1 MVAARCANPAPTG
14 CAIRGFGRTLEVF
27 RTGEP
32 GPVMRPVWCRGER
45 KTLSGASR
53 QLPQRGSQENRRC
66 APAPPKGEPR
76 QTETTGKAGE
86 RDGGEN
92 VTFLERLEKEHP
104 DFIGSRYPGGVAL
117 CPEDC
122 GYEKRSPCEAMAGGS
137 FDPSA
142 CLRCW
147 GREAEDTSSA
157 AAAAPSP
164 QGEGKGRAD
173 EDGGDSSPCRGAMKG
188 GGDGG
193 GQDHREDAL
202 PDV

>member
-1 MVAARCANPAPTG
+1 M
-14 CAIRGFGRTLEVF
+14 
-27 RTGEP
+27 
-32 GPVMRPVWCRGER
+32 
-45 KTLSGASR
+45 
-53 QLPQRGSQENRRC
+53 
-66 APAPPKGEPR
+66 
-76 QTETTGKAGE
+76 
-86 RDGGEN
+86 
-92 VTFLERLEKEHP
+92 TFLERLEKEHP

-147 GREAEDTSSA
+147 GREVEDTSSA

-164 QGEGKGRAD
+164 QGEGTGSAA
-173 EDGGDSSPCRGAMKG
+173 EDGGDSELGMSCAARTSECSPCRGTMKG

-193 GQDHREDAL
+193 GQDH
-202 PDV
+202 

>member
-1 MVAARCANPAPTG
+1 M
-14 CAIRGFGRTLEVF
+14 
-27 RTGEP
+27 
-32 GPVMRPVWCRGER
+32 
-45 KTLSGASR
+45 
-53 QLPQRGSQENRRC
+53 
-66 APAPPKGEPR
+66 
-76 QTETTGKAGE
+76 
-86 RDGGEN
+86 
-92 VTFLERLEKEHP
+92 TFLERLEKENP

-122 GYEKRSPCEAMAGGS
+122 GYEKHSPCEAMTGGS

-147 GREAEDTSSA
+147 NREAGGEENTSSA

-173 EDGGDSSPCRGAMKG
+173 EGVGPYGEGMRGG

-193 GQDHREDAL
+193 QDH
-202 PDV
+202 